1 MQGLAFG
8 CLKGVL
14 KRGVEFRQH
23 RPITEHLGSDRITG
37 LGQSRSSSE
46 DQKNGDITSKPPLDN
61 VQTDDMDRLPSD
73 SSGIRSEISPRGCLG
88 ARVMGFVRGD
98 LRVSCE
104 GVSSVRGD
112 CIARARLFFVHFDR
126 HSIMAQQPAPLSTT
140 LRLFILPSG
149 HEKSPRS

>member
-73 SSGIRSEISPRGCLG
+73 LSGIRSEISPRGCLG
-88 ARVMGFVRGD
+88 AR
-98 LRVSCE
+98 
-104 GVSSVRGD
+104 
-112 CIARARLFFVHFDR
+112 AR
-126 HSIMAQQPAPLSTT
+126 
-140 LRLFILPSG
+140 
-149 HEKSPRS
+149 